1 MRGWL
6 IFWVNTFFTV
16 QFANKRFTSKSYG
29 TPCMVFCTY
38 IYFSSLSSQPIIRGL
53 FPIICISYSKQTQK
67 IPYLLSVRALPCI
80 PIKPQRYMNYSKTT
94 QFFNTREQSPHVGLM
109 LFHKKCDNRLDI
121 RADCIFFIFFPF
133 PRRRLELG
141 LYELS
146 FYKLICF
153 KTHFY
158 VFLENKFQWM
168 FISLKVQIC

>member
-1 MRGWL
+1 
-6 IFWVNTFFTV
+6 
-16 QFANKRFTSKSYG
+16 
-29 TPCMVFCTY
+29 MVFLY
-38 IYFSSLSSQPIIRGL
+38 IYILFKSRQPANYSWPVPNNLHFLFKTDAKDTLPSL
-53 FPIICISYSKQTQK
+53 
-67 IPYLLSVRALPCI
+67 
-80 PIKPQRYMNYSKTT
+80 YMNYSKTT
-94 QFFNTREQSPHVGLM
+94 QFYNTREQSTHVGLM